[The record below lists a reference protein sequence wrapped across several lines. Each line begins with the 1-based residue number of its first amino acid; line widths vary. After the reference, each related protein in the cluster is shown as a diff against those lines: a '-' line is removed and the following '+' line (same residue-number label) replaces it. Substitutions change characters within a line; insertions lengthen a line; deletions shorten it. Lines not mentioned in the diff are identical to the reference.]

1 MHKYVLKRLL
11 WMIPVVIGVS
21 LIIFFVL
28 NITPGDPGTFILG
41 GGGTQDD
48 VDRINKELGYDLPAW
63 QRYFKYMGGVI
74 RFDFGRSYMTNLR
87 VTQQIFAKAPV
98 SIRIAFLG
106 IFGSLLIGIPIG
118 VLSAV
123 KQYSLFDVIPTF
135 LAIFLAAAPTF
146 WVGLML
152 MWLFSVHLG
161 WLPTQG
167 ILSPKGYVLPMIVL
181 SLTYGAQIMRFTRS
195 SMLETI
201 RQDYVRTAKAKGAS
215 RQSVIWN
222 HALGNALLPVITVTG
237 NQFGA
242 LLGGAIVTET
252 LFGIPGLGTFIVE
265 GVKQKDI
272 PVVMGGTISLAI
284 LFSFVMLLMD
294 LIYAYVDP
302 RIKAIYTGVK
312 G

>member
-41 GGGTQDD
+41 GGGTQAD
-48 VDRINKELGYDLPAW
+48 VDRINKELGYDLPTW
-63 QRYFKYMGGVI
+63 QRYIKYMAGVAHL
-74 RFDFGRSYMTNLR
+74 DFGQSYMTNR
-87 VTQQIFAKAPV
+87 SVTAQVLTKAPI
-98 SIRIAFLG
+98 SIKIAFLG
-106 IFGSLLIGIPIG
+106 ILGSLIIGIPIG

-123 KQYSLFDVIPTF
+123 KQYSLLDVIPTF

-161 WLPTQG
+161 WLPSQG
-167 ILSPKGYVLPMIVL
+167 VSTAKGYVMPMLVL

-215 RQSVIWN
+215 QRSVIWN

-252 LFGIPGLGTFIVE
+252 LFGLPGLGTFIVE
-265 GVKQKDI
+265 GVKQKDV

-284 LFSFVMLLMD
+284 LFSFVMLTMD
-294 LIYAYVDP
+294 LVYAYVDP